1 MRRASLSKTHPPPN
15 LKQARPMIR
24 LLKYLMEWVLTL
36 LGWGLLSTAFVAVEE
51 VSSDY
56 GDAAGA
62 ALTWACIGAAAA
74 LFWKT
79 LNLLGMRS
87 LALTVFEWATT
98 LFAWGLFILGSSHL
112 EDVSERFGSLAGK
125 TLTAALI
132 IMFIVLVW
140 KTFSLMSDDDDAGSE
155 VGGGGSNINAP
166 EKSSALK
173 KAAVA
178 GIAAKTYQN
187 VLRKPTVIPPPGW
200 VIKGLKQ
207 KGFGSTWEV
216 RYGTAERL
224 NITNTTKIN
233 KRTRGFSHGAAQ
245 FKVEWP

>member
-1 MRRASLSKTHPPPN
+1 
-15 LKQARPMIR
+15 MIR
-24 LLKYLMEWVLTL
+24 FLKYLMEWALTL

-56 GDAAGA
+56 GDAAGT

-74 LFWKT
+74 LLWKT

-87 LALTVFEWATT
+87 LAVKVFEWVTT

-112 EDVSERFGSLAGK
+112 EDVSERFGELAGK
-125 TLTAALI
+125 SLAAALI

-140 KTFSLMSDDDDAGSE
+140 KTFSLMGDDDDTGSE
-155 VGGGGSNINAP
+155 RGSGESNNDGAQ
-166 EKSSALK
+166 ESSLLK
-173 KAAVA
+173 KAVVA
-178 GIAAKTYQN
+178 GVAAKTYQN

-216 RYGTAERL
+216 RYGTVERHSS
-224 NITNTTKIN
+224 TNTTKIN
-233 KRTRGFSHGAAQ
+233 KRTRGFSHGGAQ